1 MSQSTGP
8 PPEVPRAV
16 LHGAGCWGFALMA
29 AHRGVQEGQSPPNPN
44 LSGVAPSS
52 LSPNLCSTRAWPH
65 TGPSIHYW
73 GLWSTASCLKEKG
86 LSRLCFS
93 SLKHIKRRRS

>member
-29 AHRGVQEGQSPPNPN
+29 VHRGRCRQGKAPQIPTFR
-44 LSGVAPSS
+44 GVAPSS
-52 LSPNLCSTRAWPH
+52 LSTNLCST
-65 TGPSIHYW
+65 
-73 GLWSTASCLKEKG
+73 ASA
-86 LSRLCFS
+86 
-93 SLKHIKRRRS
+93 